1 MIDVKL
7 TTATKAQKLAT
18 LADLVYQVSSSAE
31 FLDSDKVE
39 AMTDKDQIATLF
51 HDLDY
56 LKRHLEAALGLAR
69 ELMND

>member
-7 TTATKAQKLAT
+7 TTASKAQKLAT
-18 LADLVYQVSSSAE
+18 LADLVYEVSSNAE

-39 AMTDKDQIATLF
+39 AMTDKDQIAILWG
-51 HDLDY
+51 DLDY